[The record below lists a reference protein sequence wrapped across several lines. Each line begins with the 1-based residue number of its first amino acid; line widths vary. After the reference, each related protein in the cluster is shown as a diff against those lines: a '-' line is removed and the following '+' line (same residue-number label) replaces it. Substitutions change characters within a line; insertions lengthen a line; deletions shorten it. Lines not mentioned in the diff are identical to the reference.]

1 MIKISLVVVS
11 LALLLAQDSP
21 AQPQCPELDFYL
33 LVPFSYPCPIHPRVC
48 RTDYGYCRIGTGI
61 KPGTPCQCWAT
72 NGVWYPGVC
81 SR

>member
-1 MIKISLVVVS
+1 MSRLAVVIVS
-11 LALLLAQDSP
+11 LTLLLAQGSS
-21 AQPQCPELDFYL
+21 AQPQCPELPFYA

-61 KPGTPCQCWAT
+61 LPGTPCQCQAP
-72 NGVWYPGVC
+72 NGLWYPGIC